1 MSGHFAGFEVV
12 GVKFF
17 GQFLIDS
24 GEVDASHVREAL
36 QFMDAENP
44 AIGQIAVAQG
54 FMRARDVT
62 RVHAE
67 QRNRD
72 VSFGDLAVEM
82 GLLTSRQ
89 LVEILQFQRERRI
102 PIGEALVHLGH
113 VASDRFGLL
122 LDAYKADQA
131 QFDVSEITLPDGLAS
146 HRVTRHVLELLPR
159 FMMRVARIH
168 AKVGDIHVFDQVP
181 DFAEVRVSVLIRGA
195 RGLEVALV
203 SDVEFAEVLAT
214 QVSGLLPGDL
224 DPEMVADGIGEF
236 LNVLCGN
243 AASGLAKEG
252 HRVELGPPD
261 YDANLCDGWV
271 VDLAVGAGRAAVVL
285 STF

>member
-1 MSGHFAGFEVV
+1 M

-36 QFMDAENP
+36 NFMDVENP
-44 AIGQIAVAQG
+44 AIGQIAIAQG
-54 FMRARDVT
+54 FMRATDVM
-62 RVHAE
+62 RVNAE

-72 VSFGDLAVEM
+72 LSFGDLAVEM
-82 GLLTSRQ
+82 GLLANDQ
-89 LVEILQFQRERRI
+89 LVEILQRQRSRRL
-102 PIGEALVHLGH
+102 PIGQALVRLGH
-113 VASDRFGLL
+113 VENDSLGLL

-131 QFDVSEITLPDGLAS
+131 QFDTSEIALPDGLAS
-146 HRVTRHVLELLPR
+146 HRVTQYVLELLPR
-159 FMMRVARIH
+159 FMMRVARIQ
-168 AKVGDIHVFDQVP
+168 AKVGEIHIIDQVP
-181 DFAEVRVSVLIRGA
+181 EFAEVRVSIPILGA

-203 SDVEFAEVLAT
+203 SDFEFAEALARAS
-214 QVSGLLPGDL
+214 SGLDSSDL
-224 DPEMVADGIGEF
+224 DPEMVADGVGEF

-243 AASGLAKEG
+243 AGSVMAKDG

-261 YDANLCDGWV
+261 YEAEICDGWI
-271 VDLAVGAGRAAVVL
+271 VDVAVGVGRASLVL

>member
-1 MSGHFAGFEVV
+1 M

-24 GEVDASHVREAL
+24 GEIDASHVREAL
-36 QFMDAENP
+36 EFMEAQNP

-54 FMRARDVT
+54 LMQPCEVA

-67 QRNRD
+67 QRTRD
-72 VSFGDLAVEM
+72 MTFGDLAVEL
-82 GLLTSRQ
+82 GLLGSQ
-89 LVEILQFQRERRI
+89 ELVEILQRQRMRRI
-102 PIGEALVHLGH
+102 PIGQALVHLGH

-131 QFDVSEITLPDGLAS
+131 QFDVSEIEVPDGLAS
-146 HRVTRHVLELLPR
+146 HAVSRHVLELLPR
-159 FMMRVARIH
+159 FMMRVARIQ
-168 AKVGDIHVFDQVP
+168 AKVGEIHVFDEAP
-181 DFAEVRVSVLIRGA
+181 AFAEIRVSVLIRGA
-195 RGLEVALV
+195 RGLEVALA
-203 SDVEFAEVLAT
+203 SDVEFAEALAMRA
-214 QVSGLLPGDL
+214 SGLSPRDL
-224 DPEMVADGIGEF
+224 DPEMVADGVGEF

-243 AASGLAKEG
+243 AASGLAKQD

-261 YDANLCDGWV
+261 YDADLCDGWI
-271 VDLAVGAGRAAVVL
+271 VDLAVGTGRAAVVL

>member
-1 MSGHFAGFEVV
+1 M

-24 GEVDASHVREAL
+24 GEIDASHVREAL
-36 QFMDAENP
+36 QLMQAENP

-54 FMRARDVT
+54 LMQPHDVA

-67 QRNRD
+67 QRTRD
-72 VSFGDLAVEM
+72 MTFGDLAVEM
-82 GLLTSRQ
+82 GLLASQ
-89 LVEILQFQRERRI
+89 ELVEILQRQRLRRI
-102 PIGEALVHLGH
+102 PIGQALVHLGH
-113 VASDRFGLL
+113 IASDRFGLL

-131 QFDVSEITLPDGLAS
+131 QFDVSEIAVPDALAS
-146 HRVTRHVLELLPR
+146 HHVTFHVLDLLPR
-159 FMMRVARIH
+159 FMMRVAGIQ
-168 AKVGDIHVFDQVP
+168 AKVGEIHVFDQVP

-203 SDVEFAEVLAT
+203 SDVEFAEALAM
-214 QVSGLLPGDL
+214 QASGLSPRDL
-224 DPEMVADGIGEF
+224 DLEMVADGVGEF

-243 AASGLAKEG
+243 AASGLAKLG

-261 YDANLCDGWV
+261 YDAELCDGWV
-271 VDLAVGAGRAAVVL
+271 VDLAVGIGCAAVVL